1 MIGSEGRGGGAHMRS
16 EENRTGFLYE
26 LDLYRKFCKLVSFPA
41 GAFAA
46 TGLGEAGCE
55 NEA

>member
-1 MIGSEGRGGGAHMRS
+1 MRS

-41 GAFAA
+41 GAFVA
-46 TGLGEAGCE
+46 TGLGGAGCE